1 MKRLLFT
8 LPLLMFVV
16 MALWIAV
23 PLVRGDD
30 PNALPSTLIDQPAP
44 DFALPPLP
52 GHDAGFTTAD
62 LGQRPVLVNVFA
74 SWCTPCLAEHPLL
87 TRLAEE
93 QDIPIYGI
101 NYKNDPADAV
111 VWLGRHGDPYAA
123 VGVDREGR
131 VALDWGVYG
140 VPETFVVDAAG
151 HIRFRHPGPLTPDL
165 VDNTILP
172 LLAELGEVAG

>member
-1 MKRLLFT
+1 MKRALFS
-8 LPLLMFVV
+8 LPLAVFVAIV
-16 MALWIAV
+16 LWVAV

-44 DFALPPLP
+44 DFALPALP
-52 GHDAGFTTAD
+52 GRTDGFATAD

-74 SWCTPCLAEHPLL
+74 SWCTPCLAEHPLI

-93 QDIPIYGI
+93 HGVPVYGI
-101 NYKNDPADAV
+101 NYKNDPADAL
-111 VWLGRHGDPYAA
+111 VWLDRHGDPYTA

-165 VDNTILP
+165 VQDTLLP
-172 LLAELGEVAG
+172 LLLELGGPIG